1 MPPSSL
7 SLSLF
12 IYIRKYRAFENGCHP
27 ALSLSPSRSLSLY
40 SQNYLSLSLSLSLVL
55 SLSLHRGLLTN
66 GCHAVVLL
74 GLAECVVVLR
84 NDTRVSSAVLFCL
97 GVVYV

>member
-7 SLSLF
+7 SLSLSSF
-12 IYIRKYRAFENGCHP
+12 IYANTGLLKMDAIQLSLSLP
-27 ALSLSPSRSLSLY
+27 LALSLFIHRTI
-40 SQNYLSLSLSLSLVL
+40 SLSLSLSLVL